1 MQSSLQQSIE
11 WIARG
16 VDKENDYCESAF
28 QLTVRS
34 QFFLHIGFAR
44 YSAQLPARLFD
55 ARSFAPFSLSCAAC
69 KLLEDLVVFDR
80 REECSP
86 LRRAIEMNAKL
97 ILTCCVCGG
106 FWGLQ
111 DSLEC

>member
-55 ARSFAPFSLSCAAC
+55 ARSFAPFSLLDCA
-69 KLLEDLVVFDR
+69 DGRGSDR
-80 REECSP
+80 FLPKGIIVRC
-86 LRRAIEMNAKL
+86 LQAA
-97 ILTCCVCGG
+97 GG
-106 FWGLQ
+106 FGGF
-111 DSLEC
+111 